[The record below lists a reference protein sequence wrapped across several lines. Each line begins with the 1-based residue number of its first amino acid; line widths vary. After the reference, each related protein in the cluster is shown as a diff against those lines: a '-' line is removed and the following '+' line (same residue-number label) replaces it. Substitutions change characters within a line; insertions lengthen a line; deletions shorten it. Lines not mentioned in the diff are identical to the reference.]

1 MTFSGCC
8 NTIRGFFDCPLLF
21 VLELLLVVFPN
32 ALELCEL
39 LFKETLLGGSAL
51 KKANIITSN
60 MTGSSFTASRPWN
73 NKMRINHVDA
83 MPIFL
88 NISLNID
95 ILHVTRNLTW
105 TWDIIWRSSVY
116 RSCANIKCKASTSPK
131 YSPYGKGYAIGAV
144 CRSKNNS
151 FGRFVEFRNIDW
163 YLILF

>member
-73 NKMRINHVDA
+73 NNDNKSCWCNA
-83 MPIFL
+83 
-88 NISLNID
+88 NILKSNTLKID

-144 CRSKNNS
+144 CKSRNNS
-151 FGRFVEFRNIDW
+151 FGHFVEFRNIDW
-163 YLILF
+163 Q

>member
-8 NTIRGFFDCPLLF
+8 KTIRGFFDCPLLF

-73 NKMRINHVDA
+73 NNENKSCWWNA
-83 MPIFL
+83 
-88 NISLNID
+88 NILKYKNWY
-95 ILHVTRNLTW
+95 LHATRNLTW
-105 TWDIIWRSSVY
+105 ILDIIWRSSVY
-116 RSCANIKCKASTSPK
+116 RSFANIKCKASTSPK
-131 YSPYGKGYAIGAV
+131 YSRYCKGYAFGAI
-144 CRSKNNS
+144 CKSKNNS
-151 FGRFVEFRNIDW
+151 FGCFVEFRNIDW
-163 YLILF
+163 